1 MSSAT
6 HKTTS
11 IVAIIVTIVAITFAF
26 SLVEADVTAFVT
38 KVVELSC
45 APYLVNGTAPECPC
59 CTLLATLDDR
69 IDNTVAC
76 SLLQSAVSTVAG
88 RNWSYAKTIHNHCGV
103 PAGYPL
109 TKSFDCSLS
118 PAPAYA
124 DTEMR
129 V

>member
-1 MSSAT
+1 MLQPS
-6 HKTTS
+6 
-11 IVAIIVTIVAITFAF
+11 
-26 SLVEADVTAFVT
+26 
-38 KVVELSC
+38 VVESSC

-76 SLLQSAVSTVAG
+76 SFLQSAVSTVAG
-88 RNWSYAKTIHNHCGV
+88 HNWSYAKTIHNQCGV

-118 PAPAYA
+118 PRTSVCRYRDEGLRPSLENTRYC
-124 DTEMR
+124 TKKLM
-129 V
+129 

>member
-1 MSSAT
+1 MSSPT
-6 HKTTS
+6 HKTAS
-11 IVAIIVTIVAITFAF
+11 IVTIIITIAAITFAF
-26 SLVEADVTAFVT
+26 SQVEADVAAFVT
-38 KVVELSC
+38 KVVESSC

-59 CTLLATLDDR
+59 CTLLAVFDDR

-88 RNWSYAKTIHNHCGV
+88 HNWSYAKTIHNQCGI

-129 V
+129 D